1 MNLDQV
7 NKWLVLFSNVAVV
20 AGILLVAVQ
29 IHENTVATRLQT
41 LSAFNTQLANA
52 EIACMGDNFA
62 DAFATALLR
71 PSETTEAQAAQLW
84 CYIANQLDATTAAWA
99 AYREGRVSPEGW
111 NAYKAACVTYLETG
125 VGRIIWDQ
133 TKALE
138 DPLMAKEIDDAL
150 ARVNGSDPILFQA
163 IVNNVKKLPPPAPLH
178 QQSPTIQAEG
188 TR

>member
-1 MNLDQV
+1 VNLDQA
-7 NKWLVLFSNVAVV
+7 NKWLVLFSNLAVV

-41 LSAFNTQLANA
+41 LSAFTTRQASGEL
-52 EIACMGDNFA
+52 ACMGDTFA

-71 PSETTEAQAAQLW
+71 PSETTEAQVMQVW
-84 CYIANQLDATTAAWA
+84 CYITNQVDATTAAWA
-99 AYREGRVSPEGW
+99 AHREGRVSPEGW
-111 NAYKAACVTYLETG
+111 NSYKAACVAYLDTG

-133 TKALE
+133 TKALA

-178 QQSPTIQAEG
+178 QQSPTIQTEG
-188 TR
+188 T